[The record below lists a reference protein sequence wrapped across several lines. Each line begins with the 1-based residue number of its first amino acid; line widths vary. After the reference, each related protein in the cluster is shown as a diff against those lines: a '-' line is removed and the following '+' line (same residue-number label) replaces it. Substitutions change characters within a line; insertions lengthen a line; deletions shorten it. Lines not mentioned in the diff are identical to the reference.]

1 METMMD
7 FIFLGFKNAAYGD
20 SNMKLKDAYYFE
32 EKLWPTWTAY

>member
-20 SNMKLKDAYYFE
+20 FSMKLKGAYYFE
-32 EKLWPTWTAY
+32 EKLRPT